1 MIISGSLNDMIRKQ
15 HIAKPVFSSYLFWDC
30 KKNTI
35 DIDKE
40 KSFVIERVVT
50 RGKETDE
57 IQLFHYY
64 GAETIKNIVL
74 QLNYLDKKTLNYLS
88 VVFDVDIKEFKCYK
102 KTLSKDPF
110 GMF

>member
-1 MIISGSLNDMIRKQ
+1 M
-15 HIAKPVFSSYLFWDC
+15 AKEQQRVKPEFSSYLFWDR
-30 KKNTI
+30 KKNAV

-50 RGKETDE
+50 RGLESDE
-57 IQLFHYY
+57 IQLFKYF
-64 GAETIKNIVL
+64 GAETIKNTVL

-88 VVFDVDIKEFKCYK
+88 VVFGVDVTEFKCYK
-102 KTLSKDPF
+102 KALSKDPF